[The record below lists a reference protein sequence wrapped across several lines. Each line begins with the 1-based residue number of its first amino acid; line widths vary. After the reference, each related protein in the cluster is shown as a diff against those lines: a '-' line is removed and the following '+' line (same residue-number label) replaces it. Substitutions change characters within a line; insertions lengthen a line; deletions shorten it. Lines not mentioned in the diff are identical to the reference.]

1 MTPHD
6 DADEGWQRVSSE
18 RSGVAPELR
27 ALVATVCRE
36 IRRKPTDR
44 SALQSALED
53 LLSFLSSSH
62 GRTDANCRTVDYF
75 FCMPEVYGLSV
86 NWDHVPEEF
95 QDILQD
101 LAMGL
106 HDTITAP
113 DIARRCDS
121 TPEQLLEKLRRIIP

>member
-1 MTPHD
+1 
-6 DADEGWQRVSSE
+6 
-18 RSGVAPELR
+18 
-27 ALVATVCRE
+27 
-36 IRRKPTDR
+36 
-44 SALQSALED
+44 
-53 LLSFLSSSH
+53 
-62 GRTDANCRTVDYF
+62 
-75 FCMPEVYGLSV
+75 MPEVYGLSV

-121 TPEQLLEKLRRIIP
+121 TPEQLLERLRRIIP